1 MASTIAEKLRH
12 LGYVLPRVS
21 APAANYI
28 PWTRSG
34 DLVFI
39 SGQVCQE
46 NGQPAF
52 VGRLGEAISVE
63 DGQRAAALCALSLLA
78 QIDSVVGGELASVRR
93 IVRLG
98 GFVNCVPGF
107 DQASQVINGASDLM
121 VAVFGDR
128 GRHAR
133 TAVGVAALPRGVA
146 VEVDAVVELAPSEV
160 THAD

>member
-12 LGYVLPRVS
+12 LGYALPRVS
-21 APAANYI
+21 VPAANYI

-46 NGQPAF
+46 NGLPAF

-63 DGQRAAALCALSLLA
+63 DGRRAAELCALNLLA
-78 QIDSVVGGELASVRR
+78 QIDDAAAGELARVRR

-98 GFVNCVPGF
+98 GFVNCLPGF
-107 DQASQVINGASDLM
+107 DQQSLVMN
-121 VAVFGDR
+121 
-128 GRHAR
+128 AR
-133 TAVGVAALPRGVA
+133 TAVGVPALPRGVA
-146 VEVDAVVELAPSEV
+146 VEVDAVVEIAIEGGAY
-160 THAD
+160 AD

>member
-12 LGYVLPRVS
+12 LGYALPRVS

-34 DLVFI
+34 NLVFI

-52 VGRLGEAISVE
+52 VGRLGETISVE
-63 DGQRAAALCALSLLA
+63 DGRRAAELCALNLLA
-78 QIDSVVGGELASVRR
+78 QIDDAAAGELARVRR

-98 GFVNCVPGF
+98 GFVNCVPDF
-107 DQASQVINGASDLM
+107 DQQSLVMNGASDLM

-133 TAVGVAALPRGVA
+133 TAIGVSALPRGA
-146 VEVDAVVELAPSEV
+146 CVEVDAVVETAIEGGAY
-160 THAD
+160 AD

>member
-12 LGYVLPRVS
+12 LGHALPRVS

-52 VGRLGEAISVE
+52 VGRLGETISVE
-63 DGQRAAALCALSLLA
+63 DGQRAAELCALNLLA
-78 QIDSVVGGELASVRR
+78 QIDDAAAGELARVRR

-107 DQASQVINGASDLM
+107 DRQPLVVNGASDLM

-146 VEVDAVVELAPSEV
+146 VEVDAVVEIAFPGGA
-160 THAD
+160 HAD